1 MKFKDILEK
10 VTDDTWIQLD
20 IRLSNMT
27 FSTRHSAAFYKDD
40 EFGDYVEF
48 LERPVESISINNTG
62 TMVLKL

>member
-10 VTDDTWIQLD
+10 VTNDTWIQLD

-27 FSTRHSAAFYKDD
+27 FSTRHSATFYKDD

-62 TMVLKL
+62 MVLKL